1 MEDYIKIIY
10 REPSHQITES
20 DTRSL
25 STLFANDKGIEN
37 FRISMED
44 IYLEYSTYIYSL
56 KQIEDILDKN
66 GFRETRE
73 KKPRFFMKQI
83 RHLADSNKRT
93 FGDHKPDCCG

>member
-1 MEDYIKIIY
+1 MEDYINIIY

-20 DTRSL
+20 DTGRL
-25 STLFANDKGIEN
+25 STFFSNDKGIEN
-37 FRISMED
+37 FRISPEG
-44 IYLEYSTYIYSL
+44 IYLEYNTYIYSL
-56 KQIEDILDKN
+56 KQIEDFLDKN

-93 FGDHKPDCCG
+93 FGDRKPDCCG